1 MVAGGGDRDDRHG
14 GQGGVHGDQR
24 DNSPAPERQTQ
35 DGDQGQ
41 TGRASVLHIGG
52 VVEPEPVKTHR
63 LRAVLHKLI

>member
-41 TGRASVLHIGG
+41 TGRASVLHMGG
-52 VVEPEPVKTHR
+52 SRSR
-63 LRAVLHKLI
+63 LKRTGSGPFSIN